1 LFDILEPSLKIF
13 MPIFLFQRF
22 SVFFYIS
29 LGVVLIHT
37 GAVPVPIHLPASA
50 NLSCHPDE
58 KKFGLVGVLLH
69 ITRLSMKGCLF
80 LTWKF
85 YTTSH

>member
-13 MPIFLFQRF
+13 MPIFLFQQF

-58 KKFGLVGVLLH
+58 KNLAWLVYYYTSQG
-69 ITRLSMKGCLF
+69 F
-80 LTWKF
+80 L
-85 YTTSH
+85 